1 LAFVKIIMALI
12 DKLIARVL
20 QLVAVIPLLAL
31 VFWIR
36 RDKRLD
42 KIDGPKGRLFVG
54 LGLSL
59 PQPASQL
66 LREWAQQYGDIYKI
80 KIGYYN
86 WVVLSSPEA
95 VKEIL
100 DKQVQTLKIIFPCCS
115 HANSSVYL
123 VFVKITSTDGRV
135 GSWRHENVNHAIWPK
150 VASISYA
157 CA

>member
-1 LAFVKIIMALI
+1 MALI

-20 QLVAVIPLLAL
+20 QLVVLLPLLAL

-59 PQPASQL
+59 PQPASQR

-95 VKEIL
+95 VKEVL
-100 DKQVQTLKIIFPCCS
+100 DKQVKT
-115 HANSSVYL
+115 
-123 VFVKITSTDGRV
+123 
-135 GSWRHENVNHAIWPK
+135 
-150 VASISYA
+150 
-157 CA
+157 